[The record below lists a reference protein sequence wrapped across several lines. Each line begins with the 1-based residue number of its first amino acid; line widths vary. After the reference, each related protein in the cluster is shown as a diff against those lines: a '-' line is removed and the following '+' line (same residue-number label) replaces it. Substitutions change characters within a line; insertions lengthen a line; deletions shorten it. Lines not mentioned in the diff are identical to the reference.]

1 MIRFLFLI
9 LLSTALL
16 GHLDGSDDWRDLMRG
31 ASLRKGPASG
41 RTHVICQAQLKYG
54 LKPFDSY
61 YDRWVDY
68 PLFVNP
74 ELTDPATHKAV
85 LHFPDYTKMQSIA
98 KSYGLEG
105 FAMFPNYFAWEHTV
119 GLWEYNEKLADPEFR
134 LVPLL
139 HPTGKEFEQ
148 YTDLV
153 VKSPAAF
160 RLKGKNVFPLFGSI
174 ENQMAKKKFLMEKYG
189 DRFLFFGYFNINALH
204 NDFYFPQFGYREKRM
219 NKEYAALFMEELRK
233 QLRRF
238 DGILLEDAWAMN
250 LDHGLR
256 EPYWEFYQDFVLR
269 ALKAVYAE
277 KEFQNKY
284 LWMSAFCGH
293 ENPSFVGY
301 HSSSN
306 GTRNLRRLMEAAMD
320 AGADIINI
328 GEWDEQNENTS
339 LRPTVYNSSAHLRI
353 MRYYTTIMK
362 GGKQTPLPGD
372 SQILPNLIFSARKT
386 VACGEKIRLEL
397 LNVPDGGSKGQYS
410 VILTLSD
417 MHTGKELFRS
427 RSMAFDSERLME
439 MRQELPSEDF
449 AMNRALLPGLVIQR
463 KGKPDLILQEGLLA
477 IDLRPVWTWDYKW
490 AKQPIRDVA
499 WGIKGSLQKL
509 DAPAEGEQRFSFTG
523 TSEEKIA
530 NCELL
535 DNQLT
540 VYSHSRPGTPLCRE
554 TDDTLVFRVS
564 LLGVQEKEN
573 YADMTFSLNKGA
585 LSAITRTRMWREEV
599 HKAVQTIDGQVVCT
613 GLAARWIAPVFFLS
627 TKRENLDSILN
638 IGINGAHSYSI
649 PLKELYQRQ
658 AFGISLPKGISLVIS
673 RYLQQW
679 DHPAH
684 LNTDKVEYAVNT
696 LPSMPDS
703 LFYVQ
708 IVTTDGKVW
717 RSRPCD
723 VRRGDNGKRKTV
735 TVWSETTEKAIQVQV
750 PAYRVTDLVYDP
762 DPLYG
767 TLLATSA
774 GRMLWGIRGGF
785 VQQAISRGGCENDCY
800 GNVFSDGAT
809 CRYYPWNADSPAP
822 ELFRD
827 NGSWAMKFNGV
838 NSFLS
843 FPQGVIPKRA
853 GFELSM
859 KIRPES
865 IEKKQF
871 LLGNTNALFGGGLQ
885 LLEINPGN
893 KLQCEFI
900 SQNMEI
906 TSADNVFVFTAPN
919 TLIPRKWNDFRLVYD
934 LENFQFFINGRPS
947 AKYHAPG
954 PARFDTTTS
963 IGGFRTFFAGDI
975 KDLRIQHAH

>member
-1 MIRFLFLI
+1 MRHFFFLI
-9 LLSTALL
+9 FLSLTVL
-16 GHLDGSDDWRDLMRG
+16 GRLDGAGDWRDLMRG
-31 ASLRKGPASG
+31 AAMRKGPASG

-54 LKPFDSY
+54 LKPYDSY

-85 LHFPDYTKMQSIA
+85 LHFPDYAKMQRIA

-119 GLWEYNEKLADPEFR
+119 GLWKYNEKIADPEFR

-139 HPTGKEFEQ
+139 HPVGKEFEQ

-153 VKSPAAF
+153 VKSPGAF
-160 RLKGKNVFPLFGSI
+160 LLKGKNVFPLFGSP
-174 ENQMAKKKFLMEKYG
+174 ENQMAKKKFLTEKYG
-189 DRFLFFGYFNINALH
+189 DRFLFFAYFNINALH
-204 NDFYFPQFGYREKRM
+204 DDFYFPQFGYREKRM
-219 NKEYAALFMEELRK
+219 TKEYAALFMEKLREH
-233 QLRRF
+233 LRRF

-256 EPYWEFYQDFVLR
+256 EPYWDFYRDFVLR

-320 AGADIINI
+320 AGADIVNI

-339 LRPTVYNSSAHLRI
+339 LRPTVYNSGAHLRI
-353 MRYYTTIMK
+353 MRYYTNIMK
-362 GGKQTPLPGD
+362 GKKQTPLPGD
-372 SQILPNLIFSARKT
+372 SAALPNLIFSARKT
-386 VACGEKIRLEL
+386 VAAGEMIRMEL
-397 LNVPDGGSKGQYS
+397 LNVPDGGPKERYS

-417 MHTGKELFRS
+417 MHSGREVFRS
-427 RSMAFDSERLME
+427 RPMEFDSGRLME
-439 MRQELPSEDF
+439 MRQELPSEDY
-449 AMNRALLPGLVIQR
+449 AMSRALLPGLRIQR
-463 KGKPDLILQEGLLA
+463 EGKPEILLQEGLLA

-490 AKQPIRDVA
+490 AKQPVRDVA
-499 WGIKGSLQKL
+499 WDIRGSLRKL
-509 DAPAEGEQRFSFTG
+509 DAPAEGEQRFSFTVF
-523 TSEEKIA
+523 SPDKIA

-554 TDDTLVFRVS
+554 TDETLVFRVS

-573 YADMTFSLNKGA
+573 YADMVFSLDKGA
-585 LSAITRTRMWREEV
+585 LNAITRTRMWRDEV
-599 HKAVQTIDGQVVCT
+599 HKAVQTVDGKVVCT
-613 GLAARWIAPVFFLS
+613 GLAARWIAPVFFLAAER
-627 TKRENLDSILN
+627 KNLDSVLN
-638 IGINGAHSYSI
+638 VGINGAHSYSI
-649 PLKELYQRQ
+649 PLKELCRRQ
-658 AFGISLPKGISLVIS
+658 AFGISLPKGVSLVIS

-684 LNTDKVEYAVNT
+684 LNTKKVECTVNT

-708 IVTTDGKVW
+708 IVTADGKVW

-723 VRRGDNGKRKTV
+723 VRRGDNGTQKTV
-735 TVWSETTEKAIQVQV
+735 TVWSETAGKAIDVSV
-750 PAYRVTDLVYDP
+750 PAYRVSDLVYEP
-762 DPLYG
+762 DPAFG
-767 TLLATSA
+767 TLLATPA

-785 VQQAISRGGCENDCY
+785 VQQAIGRGGCENDCY

-809 CRYYPWNADSPAP
+809 CQYYPKNTGSPAP
-822 ELFRD
+822 ELFRE
-827 NGSWAMKFNGV
+827 NGRWAMKFNGV

-843 FPQGVIPKRA
+843 LPQGVIPKRA

-859 KIRPES
+859 RIRPES
-865 IEKKQF
+865 ISRKQF
-871 LLGNTNALFGGGLQ
+871 LLGNTNSLFGGGLQ

-893 KLQCEFI
+893 LLQGEFI
-900 SQNMEI
+900 NQNMEI
-906 TSADNVFVFTAPN
+906 TSADNVFVFSVPN
-919 TLIPRKWNDFRLVYD
+919 TMKPGEWNDFRMVYD
-934 LENFQFFINGRPS
+934 LENFQFFINGRAS
-947 AKYHAPG
+947 SKYRAPG

-975 KDLRIQHAH
+975 MDLRIRHAK